1 MNYQERAIDEY
12 NELTARMQK
21 LREFI
26 KRVEDGVV
34 DMDEVKDFNLLKAQ
48 LSAMETYQTILYE
61 RIANF

>member
-12 NELTARMQK
+12 NELSARMQK

-26 KRVEDGVV
+26 KKVDDGIV

-48 LSAMETYQTILYE
+48 LNAMETYQTILHE
-61 RIANF
+61 RITNF